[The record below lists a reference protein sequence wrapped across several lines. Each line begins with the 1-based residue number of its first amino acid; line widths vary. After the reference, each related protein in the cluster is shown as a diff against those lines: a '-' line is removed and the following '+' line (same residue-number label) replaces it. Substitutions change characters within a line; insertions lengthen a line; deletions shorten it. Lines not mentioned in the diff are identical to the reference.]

1 MQTPFL
7 LYKNEN
13 NQVKVDVLLK
23 DETIWLS
30 QKQMAELFSVQVPA
44 IAKHI
49 ANILEDEE
57 LSKSTISKM
66 EIVQKEGNREVKRNI
81 DFYNL
86 DMVIAVGYR
95 VNSKQATH
103 FRIWAT
109 NVLREYIIKGFAL
122 NDDRFKSG
130 SSMTYFD
137 ELQARIRDIRISER
151 FFYQKI
157 KDIYTTSIDYDAKD
171 EKTIAFFK
179 TVQNKLLWAISSAT
193 AAELVHSRV
202 DITLPLLGM
211 QSLGKEEQN
220 ISKKDVSIAKN
231 YLNEKEI
238 KLLGLLVEQYLAFA
252 ETMAEQKTPMYMKDW
267 IERLDAIISLN
278 GRELLTHAGQISHDM
293 AVAKADLVYMEYKEE
308 QKEKNY
314 RDNLLELENDMKSL
328 KNK

>member
-1 MQTPFL
+1 MQTSFL
-7 LYKNEN
+7 IYKIEN
-13 NQVKVDVLLK
+13 NDIKVDVLLK
-23 DETIWLS
+23 DETLWLN
-30 QKQMAELFSVQVPA
+30 QKQLAELFSVQVPA

-49 ANILEDEE
+49 ANIVDDEE
-57 LSKSTISKM
+57 LTLATVSKM
-66 EIVQKEGNREVKRNI
+66 EIVQKEGSREVKRNI

-171 EKTIAFFK
+171 EKTITFFK

-211 QSLGKEEQN
+211 QSIDKKQGQN

-252 ETMAEQKTPMYMKDW
+252 ETMAEQKSPMYMKDW
-267 IERLDAIISLN
+267 VERLDTIISLN
-278 GRELLTHAGQISHDM
+278 GRELLNHAGQISHDM
-293 AVAKADLVYMEYKEE
+293 AVAKADLAYVEYKEE
-308 QKEKNY
+308 QKEKNHIQ
-314 RDNLLELENDMKSL
+314 NLLELENDVKGL
-328 KNK
+328 Q